1 MRIGRRLQPLLV
13 LRNSKKIPPL
23 ISLRNAY
30 NRRNELDEEARDLE
44 ERRVEVVEEI
54 DEETL
59 DMAAVV
65 ILHNAHTSVYAL
77 CEEEGG

>member
-13 LRNSKKIPPL
+13 LGDSKEIPPL
-23 ISLRNAY
+23 ITLRNAHD
-30 NRRNELDEEARDLE
+30 RRNKLDEESGDLE
-44 ERRVEVVEEI
+44 ERRVEVVEEV

-65 ILHNAHTSVYAL
+65 ILPDARTSVYAL
-77 CEEEGG
+77 